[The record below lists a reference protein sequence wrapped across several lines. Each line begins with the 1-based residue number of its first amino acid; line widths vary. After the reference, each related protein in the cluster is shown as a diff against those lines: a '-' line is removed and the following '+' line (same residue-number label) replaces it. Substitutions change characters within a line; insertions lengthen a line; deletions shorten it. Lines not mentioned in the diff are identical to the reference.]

1 MAVKY
6 SVMAYEKVIKPLYL
20 KIADVIRKIK
30 NFFVL
35 IFKKVFLTLRSI
47 VNGIYYLI
55 SSFFKIIYNG
65 IHALL
70 SSANKLYYTILKTS
84 MQFLLKFGLF
94 GNLLFTLLGLVAMTL
109 PTIIW
114 WTFYSERWYLI
125 VSSIHTMALIVVG
138 YKHLNKIRLGQW

>member
-30 NFFVL
+30 KFFVL

-94 GNLLFTLLGLVAMTL
+94 GNLLFTLLGLVVMAL

-138 YKHLNKIRLGQW
+138 YKHLNKIRLGQ

>member
-94 GNLLFTLLGLVAMTL
+94 GNLLFTLLGLVVMAL

-138 YKHLNKIRLGQW
+138 YKHLNKIRLGQ

>member
-94 GNLLFTLLGLVAMTL
+94 GNLLFTLLGLVVMAL

-125 VSSIHTMALIVVG
+125 VSSIHTMALIVMG
-138 YKHLNKIRLGQW
+138 YKHLNKIRLGQ

>member
-138 YKHLNKIRLGQW
+138 YKHLNKIRLGQ

>member
-47 VNGIYYLI
+47 VIGIYYLI

-125 VSSIHTMALIVVG
+125 VSSIHTMALIVMG
-138 YKHLNKIRLGQW
+138 YKHLNKIRLGQ

>member
-6 SVMAYEKVIKPLYL
+6 SVRAYEKVIKPLYL

-94 GNLLFTLLGLVAMTL
+94 GNLLFTLLGLVVMAL

-138 YKHLNKIRLGQW
+138 YKHLNKIRLGQ